1 MKKTYTLTVNLTT
14 QQIDSSLKK
23 VNTGLGKYLDI
34 QKRLNEL
41 TGKPLKDDAKFR
53 KSFNGF
59 YRIRQKPAAWY
70 NAFYE
75 LLDESRS
82 QSINFSTVLRS
93 LHKATNRYEASF
105 ASKLLAT
112 LNPQMPVIDSI
123 VLKNLNTKLPYQSDP
138 NRFESICSLHEEINR
153 CYADYLQSEQGR
165 YLVNQFRKTYP
176 HADITEVKMLDL
188 VLWQAR

>member
-1 MKKTYTLTVNLTT
+1 MKKTPTLTVSLTT
-14 QQIDSSLKK
+14 QQIDSSLENAKI
-23 VNTGLGKYLDI
+23 GLAKYLNI

-41 TGKPLKDDAKFR
+41 TGKPLKNNADFR

-59 YRIRQKPAAWY
+59 YRIRQKPASWY

-75 LLDESRS
+75 LFDESRS
-82 QSINFSTVLRS
+82 QSIDFSTILRS
-93 LHKATNRYEASF
+93 LHKATDRYEASF

-138 NRFESICSLHEEINR
+138 NRFDSICLLHEEINR
-153 CYADYLQSEQGR
+153 CYTEYLQSTQGR
-165 YLVNQFRKTYP
+165 YLVGQFQKAYP
-176 HADITEVKMLDL
+176 NVEISEVKMLDL
-188 VLWQAR
+188 VLWQSR